1 MAGNVTTQGSVYS
14 PEVLAD
20 AVGAGFPG
28 MVALYGTRA
37 AIINTQMP
45 YGREHLDAKVKIPYF
60 NLVGEM
66 EDVDPDGGELSA
78 AELTGQVEEAPVKH
92 SGKGIEFTQWARL
105 NPTNPYAEGQRQIV
119 EATRRRADKALVDAA
134 LDPTG
139 WSAYTIDRLSY
150 FIDYDGITE
159 AMAALGDEGLSER
172 PVAMIAH
179 SRTVKDMYQV
189 KDATGR
195 PMLVEGGPG
204 GLMVIAPLGIAVIPS
219 DKIPVDL
226 TANTTTS
233 ALLWENSLAFWING
247 NPTIRQESNARKDS
261 DGEYVHIYH
270 ATHRFL
276 RRNQMSKPGVVH
288 LKHKIKVG

>member
-20 AVGAGFPG
+20 AVAAGFPG

-45 YGREHLDAKVKIPYF
+45 YGRTHLDAKVKIPYF
-60 NLVGEM
+60 NLIGEM
-66 EDVDPDGGELSA
+66 EDVDPDGGELSP
-78 AELTGQVEEAPVKH
+78 AELTGQVEEAVVRH
-92 SGKGIEFTQWARL
+92 SGKGIEFTAWAQL
-105 NPTNPYAEGQRQIV
+105 NPTDPYGEGRRQIV
-119 EATRRRADKALVDAA
+119 EATRRRADKALIDAA
-134 LDPTG
+134 LNPTG
-139 WSAYTIDRLSY
+139 WSAYTVDRLAY
-150 FIDYDGITE
+150 FIDYDSITRG
-159 AMAALGDEGLSER
+159 MAQLGDEGLSER
-172 PVAMIAH
+172 PVAMVAH
-179 SRTVKDMYQV
+179 SRTVTDMYEV
-189 KDATGR
+189 KDAGGK

-204 GLMVIAPLGIAVIPS
+204 GLMVIAPLGIPVIVS
-219 DKIPVDL
+219 DKVPVDL
-226 TANTTTS
+226 NAGTTTS

-247 NPTIRQESNARKDS
+247 NPTIRREENARKDS

-288 LKHKIKVG
+288 VKHKIKI